1 MEVRPGFCIVT
12 ENRKEK
18 KMDKVLHRAAT
29 RGYADHG
36 WLDTY
41 HTFSFA
47 DYYEPKRIHFGALR
61 VLNDDTV
68 APGEGFGTHPHANM
82 EIVSIPLSG
91 ALRHRDSMG
100 YVQELRPGGIQV
112 MSAGTGITHSEFNAS
127 DTEPVKF
134 LQIWVLPDA
143 RGHRPRYDQLTL
155 APAVRN
161 ELRPIVAPEGFGNEH
176 VGWIHQR
183 AWFHT
188 LDLDAGRGADYR
200 LRLFGDGVY
209 LFVLEGCVET
219 AGETLS
225 RRDGLGICGAGELRI
240 FRSAGEADASHRFC
254 SGTGLHVRRM
264 GFSSDQNSEVKWKR
278 ISLKF
283 SCARASA

>member
-1 MEVRPGFCIVT
+1 M
-12 ENRKEK
+12 
-18 KMDKVLHRAAT
+18 
-29 RGYADHG
+29 
-36 WLDTY
+36 
-41 HTFSFA
+41 
-47 DYYEPKRIHFGALR
+47 
-61 VLNDDTV
+61 
-68 APGEGFGTHPHANM
+68 
-82 EIVSIPLSG
+82 
-91 ALRHRDSMG
+91 
-100 YVQELRPGGIQV
+100 IQV

-219 AGETLS
+219 AGEPLS

-240 FRSAGEADASHRFC
+240 DAAADASV
-254 SGTGLHVRRM
+254 LLI
-264 GFSSDQNSEVKWKR
+264 EVPM
-278 ISLKF
+278 
-283 SCARASA
+283 